1 MKRAV
6 IYARVSS
13 EAQADEGLSVDSQID
28 ACRRK
33 ATEMDSAVL
42 AVYRDDGISGT
53 TDARPGFR
61 AAIEHCRT
69 AEPDYLVVWSSSRFA
84 RNQRDAIVYKEALRG
99 SGTRLVYASQGID
112 LWTDEGWLTD
122 SVQQIFDEA
131 YSRQVSKDT
140 RRSMISAASEGFFMG
155 GRVPFGYQAVPA
167 PGDSRRRRLQPHD
180 SEAPVV
186 QRIYGMSARQVGAF
200 TIASRMNAEGLTLR
214 GRPWAKNTILNIL
227 QSEVY
232 MGEVIFNRFD
242 RKRRQARPQDEWI
255 RVPAHAPIISRDQ
268 WADVQGGLA
277 ARTPTEGVAPGNAQH
292 AFAGLMRCGRCGA
305 ALMMATGTGR
315 GGKVYSYYACRGGLQ
330 GQRCQAKRLPADKF
344 DAWMLDELMTRVFTA
359 ENVAGVLEQLD
370 TAAADWVK
378 DRAKRRS
385 ALVLELRATESRRS
399 RLYEVLEVQGKD
411 APGIHEMGPRLR
423 ELNEQIK
430 RLELQLVAIE
440 DEPEPIVGEMSVTP
454 EEAVAVMRDLVQKC
468 ESPQAVRAF
477 VASIVKTIEVG
488 DQAITV
494 EYHPECLIR
503 DDRGEAVHSV
513 SSWLPVVGTL
523 RTVRLVFDLPAFGGI
538 RRAA

>member
-1 MKRAV
+1 MKRAL

-13 EAQADEGLSVDSQID
+13 ENQAEEGLSVDSQID

-33 ATEMDSAVL
+33 ATELNAAVL

-61 AAIEHCRT
+61 AAIEHCRA

-84 RNQRDAIVYKEALRG
+84 RNQRDAIVYKEGLQG

-131 YSRQVSKDT
+131 YSRQVAKDT
-140 RRSMISAASEGFFMG
+140 RRSMISAASAGFFMG
-155 GRVPFGYQAVPA
+155 GRVPYGYQAVPA
-167 PGDSRRRRLQPHD
+167 ADDSRRRRLQPVEP
-180 SEAPVV
+180 EASVV
-186 QRIYGMSARQVGAF
+186 QRIFAMSQSHVGAY
-200 TIASRMNAEGLTLR
+200 TIASTLNAEGLTLR

-242 RKRRQARPQDEWI
+242 RRRGRARPADEWT
-255 RVPAHAPIISRDQ
+255 RVQAHEPIVTREQ
-268 WADVQGGLA
+268 WTAVQGGLA
-277 ARTPTEGVAPGNAQH
+277 ARVPIEGVVPGNAEH
-292 AFAGLMRCGRCGA
+292 AFAGLMRCGRCGN

-330 GQRCQAKRLPADKF
+330 GQLCEAKRLPADKF
-344 DAWMLDELMTRVFTA
+344 DAWMLNELMGRVFTV
-359 ENVAGVLEQLD
+359 ENVAGVIEQLD

-378 DRAKRRS
+378 HRSKRR
-385 ALVLELRATESRRS
+385 AGLVMELRANEARRA
-399 RLYEVLEVQGKD
+399 RIYEVIETHGKD
-411 APGIHEMGPRLR
+411 APIEDLGPRLR
-423 ELNEQIK
+423 ELNEKIALLD
-430 RLELQLVAIE
+430 RQLVAIE
-440 DEPEPIVGEMSVTP
+440 DEPEPVVASVAVTP
-454 EEAVAVMRDLVQKC
+454 DEAVAVMRGLVQKC
-468 ESPQAVRAF
+468 ESPRAVRAF
-477 VASIVKTIEVG
+477 VASIVKSIEVG

-494 EYHPECLIR
+494 EYQPECLIR
-503 DDRGEAVHSV
+503 DDRGDAVHSV
-513 SSWLPVVGTL
+513 VSWLPIGGIL
-523 RTVRLVFDLPAFGGI
+523 RTERLVLSRPSFAEI